1 MPKMR
6 STILAFAAAAVV
18 MSTFG
23 AGAAT
28 AAPATDANRATSQTN
43 MATQEVATPPQMIL
57 GSFVKFTNDTPDSVF
72 VSYVGDGTNR
82 GKATT
87 PQILHPGQGIQVAGS
102 NPISSDRKDV
112 RIRVYEA
119 IPYPKI
125 EGHHHLGRM
134 LMVVTAENSMSWPKI
149 GINMD
154 PFEQDGKMYNKV
166 YRKNMGV
173 KDSYDFTQ
181 SGTRTH
187 AHREIDSPDHKVFIV
202 KIQQLPSQPLDD
214 HDPDPTGG
222 VIL

>member
-87 PQILHPGQGIQVAGS
+87 PQILHPGQGIHVAGS

-134 LMVVTAENSMSWPKI
+134 LMVVTAENS
-149 GINMD
+149 
-154 PFEQDGKMYNKV
+154 MYNKV